1 MNRQRLLVAS
11 SLTAIAA
18 GVAVAGCG
26 SRPAFWNVD
35 VSGTTAVGL
44 ANGVALV
51 DDADHQVVVLTAK
64 PGTPPDLTQTAYP
77 VGHNVASAQ
86 ASADGSTVFVL
97 SMGDLSTNNGQPSAA
112 QPPSLTTIQIDS
124 ALTITSNQ
132 YKMMEACQ
140 SLAVDPEGQFAVAYQ
155 QVGFVENENELIIFD
170 LTGAHPPMTH
180 TLQSFGG
187 TPQQLTFTPPLLVN
201 PALGVPAG
209 DRRLLIVQTQIDISL
224 LDLDHVFDTPQ
235 RPEIT
240 IPLTTSTTGQQITP
254 AGVAVDG
261 FNSMSSSDAQFALR
275 TSTSDVFTFTFGPP
289 DPTDANDFKPIPN
302 ETPVGGIPTDMAF
315 VHDEQGNVGLAVL
328 VPSQS
333 TAVLVQPA
341 TSTTTSV
348 ALPSPYSNLS
358 LVTSSVSTTSNGD
371 VALLWNGGTASGVA
385 LWTVG
390 EPYFS
395 VDVTGVSAP
404 IETVLDV
411 PNSNFKVLE
420 PSDGS
425 GFFVLDLG
433 SGRVT
438 PLSTTSAATLSISSD
453 GQRLWAFS
461 QGGTDLACIDLDS
474 FSPIDLTTAAPID
487 SVYDIGGSGMSRD
500 LVSLDTQGT
509 IGATVFDALD
519 PQAPPRRI
527 PALLL
532 GMP

>member
-1 MNRQRLLVAS
+1 
-11 SLTAIAA
+11 
-18 GVAVAGCG
+18 
-26 SRPAFWNVD
+26 
-35 VSGTTAVGL
+35 
-44 ANGVALV
+44 
-51 DDADHQVVVLTAK
+51 
-64 PGTPPDLTQTAYP
+64 
-77 VGHNVASAQ
+77 
-86 ASADGSTVFVL
+86 
-97 SMGDLSTNNGQPSAA
+97 
-112 QPPSLTTIQIDS
+112 
-124 ALTITSNQ
+124 
-132 YKMMEACQ
+132 
-140 SLAVDPEGQFAVAYQ
+140 
-155 QVGFVENENELIIFD
+155 
-170 LTGAHPPMTH
+170 
-180 TLQSFGG
+180 
-187 TPQQLTFTPPLLVN
+187 
-201 PALGVPAG
+201 
-209 DRRLLIVQTQIDISL
+209 
-224 LDLDHVFDTPQ
+224 
-235 RPEIT
+235 
-240 IPLTTSTTGQQITP
+240 
-254 AGVAVDG
+254 
-261 FNSMSSSDAQFALR
+261 
-275 TSTSDVFTFTFGPP
+275 
-289 DPTDANDFKPIPN
+289 
-302 ETPVGGIPTDMAF
+302 MAF